1 MLYFSL
7 MSWFAFSCWCR
18 GQLLDSCHKTEIEQ
32 VKQNIWP
39 GWRSSGWHTLKSR
52 DFVQLFWREKKLLE
66 ILCLPGWWK
75 LSKDGHKYGKSCSH
89 FRGQREETIRCLGWQ
104 ETHTPNRNVFYLL
117 WVYSLGWDPMS
128 LRPWFQITSLYSVC
142 VQLFSSHRSNLL

>member
-1 MLYFSL
+1 MTDPKSHTGKGRVPHLPSGGLSWSPTQTTTLYFSL
-7 MSWFAFSCWCR
+7 MSWFTFSCWCM

-39 GWRSSGWHTLKSR
+39 GWRSSCWHTFTSR
-52 DFVQLFWREKKLLE
+52 DFVQLFWREKKLIE

-89 FRGQREETIRCLGWQ
+89 FRGQGEETIRCLGWQ

-117 WVYSLGWDPMS
+117 WV
-128 LRPWFQITSLYSVC
+128 
-142 VQLFSSHRSNLL
+142 